1 MKIKILYIK
10 YMFITFLLS
19 ILWIW
24 ATHSF
29 WILEFEDL
37 AQALSWN
44 VSEMHFYVLHDNWV
58 WNDFWWFMILTDIDD
73 MASSKTL
80 KIENSSDSITCEEQ
94 LRWFYFNPLRWS
106 TLYAIDEYNYEY
118 MSGSLSWWMNMWY
131 DFDWWF
137 YSNCR
142 GQGVEPTSIFGHIEY
157 WDLGAFYAED
167 FFIQAWRE
175 YDYNTNRSTN
185 NDYADSFS
193 LYNNTPVGLIYDS
206 LRWVWFVWGKVN
218 HRKCMEDLFAET
230 NDNSIIDL
238 IHKFDPDSD
247 KDKRL
252 IFTWSIYNDDINQNC
267 ITRNHW
273 SVMQVV
279 SSVIWILWWYYL
291 WEQWSEASR
300 RSVISRLWQLG
311 DDATQQQAF
320 NIWWKTVNLS
330 SSMNTLKKNASDLC
344 RWQWDD
350 TSWPIGIDSWNKDRE
365 LFCIDGQDV
374 VLDYDLTSS
383 SVDNIILIKN
393 WNLTIKKNQKAWN
406 SNLQVFIDWWVIKI
420 DIWSKVDIDKD
431 WFYTTSTWV
440 TEWLY
445 LYWDYFINWLL
456 VWTDTDNKINNK
468 LYINWRMALLNSP
481 QRPTDSREKMIKRS
495 IWDTAYNNYKDIIWM
510 RQLFAWDC
518 KPNWKWTDW
527 VNCSDSSDRW
537 RRNSFIIQPNGI
549 ESRLLRD

>member
-19 ILWIW
+19 ILGIG

-29 WILEFEDL
+29 GILEFEDL
-37 AQALSWN
+37 AQALSGN
-44 VSEMHFYVLHDNWV
+44 VSEMHFYVLHDNGV
-58 WNDFWWFMILTDIDD
+58 GNDFGGFMILTDIDD

-94 LRWFYFNPLRWS
+94 LRGFYFNPLRGS

-118 MSGSLSWWMNMWY
+118 MSGSLSGGMNMGY
-131 DFDWWF
+131 DFDGGF

-157 WDLGAFYAED
+157 GDLGAFYAED
-167 FFIQAWRE
+167 FFIQAGRE

-206 LRWVWFVWGKVN
+206 LRGVGFVGGKVN

-252 IFTWSIYNDDINQNC
+252 IFTGSIYNDDINQNC
-267 ITRNHW
+267 ITRNHG

-279 SSVIWILWWYYL
+279 SSVIGILGGYYL
-291 WEQWSEASR
+291 GEQGSEASR
-300 RSVISRLWQLG
+300 RSVISRLGQLG

-320 NIWWKTVNLS
+320 NIGGKTVNLS

-344 RWQWDD
+344 RGQWDD
-350 TSWPIGIDSWNKDRE
+350 TSGPIGIDSGNKDRE

-393 WNLTIKKNQKAWN
+393 GNLTIKKNQKAGN
-406 SNLQVFIDWWVIKI
+406 SNLQVFIDGGVIKI
-420 DIWSKVDIDKD
+420 DIGSKVDIDKD
-431 WFYTTSTWV
+431 GFYTTSTGV
-440 TEWLY
+440 TEGLY
-445 LYWDYFINWLL
+445 LYGDYFINGLL
-456 VWTDTDNKINNK
+456 VGTDTDNKINNK
-468 LYINWRMALLNSP
+468 LYINGRMALLNSP

-495 IWDTAYNNYKDIIWM
+495 IGDTAYNNYKDIIGM

-518 KPNWKWTDW
+518 KPNGKGTDG